1 MVSSSLGGRVSPTMA
16 KLSVERVPPPG
27 PTPEPLEPLELL
39 ELELLDVVD
48 VLELELLELLDV
60 VDVLEL
66 ELLDVDPHPQGVA
79 ASPTHCESQVVLQ
92 Q

>member
-39 ELELLDVVD
+39 EM
-48 VLELELLELLDV
+48 ELLDV